1 LQVQLFIEDPDGLEL
16 DTGQATHPSSMVVS
30 EKVLGGHLPHSVDPL
45 ALNDPEGQFK
55 HPERLF
61 KPIVVE

>member
-1 LQVQLFIEDPDGLEL
+1 
-16 DTGQATHPSSMVVS
+16 MVVS
-30 EKVLGGHLPHSVDPL
+30 EKVLGGHLPHSVEPL